1 MIVTSSREA
10 HRKSQ
15 NPKWLRTSLRSIGK
29 MPCRQLGMA
38 IFLLACSI
46 SFLMWSWRS
55 PDKDS
60 TSSGTKT
67 RGLGNHEDLILTGDD
82 SSNMDMP
89 RKMLGLIDDAQVSDP
104 NMAHRIRE
112 LIRIKNS
119 VQKEL
124 HTLEAQRS
132 EMQRQVR
139 K

>member
-1 MIVTSSREA
+1 MIVTNPREVRKTSS
-10 HRKSQ
+10 Q
-15 NPKWLRTSLRSIGK
+15 KWFRTGLRSIGK
-29 MPCRQLGMA
+29 MPCRQLGLT

-46 SFLMWSWRS
+46 SFLVWSWKS
-55 PDKDS
+55 PSEVS
-60 TSSGTKT
+60 TTSGTKT
-67 RGLGNHEDLILTGDD
+67 RGLGNLEDLPLNGDD

-104 NMAHRIRE
+104 NMAYRIRE
-112 LIRIKNS
+112 LVRIKNS

-132 EMQRQVR
+132 EMQRQVL